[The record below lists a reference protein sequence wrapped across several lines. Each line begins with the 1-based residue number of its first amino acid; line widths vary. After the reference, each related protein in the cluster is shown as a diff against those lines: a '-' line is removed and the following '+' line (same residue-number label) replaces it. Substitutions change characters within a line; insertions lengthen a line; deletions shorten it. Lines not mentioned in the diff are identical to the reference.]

1 LLPGA
6 ARDSF
11 RLRHEV
17 SRNGL
22 MRGVTVIFALA
33 VGFSVFPPCLGQVQ
47 DPSLLTATAS
57 SNVDGNGKHLIENPA
72 LTGVRRPLYRLRKSD
87 VIEIRF
93 TLSPEFDQTLTIQP
107 DGFIALKNAGEL
119 FAEGLTMPDLRESV
133 AAAYA
138 TFLHEPE
145 VSIILKDFEKP
156 FFLAGGQVARP
167 GKYELRSPTTVSEAV
182 AIAGGFTEQAKH
194 SQVVLFRR
202 LMDGIVET
210 HVLNV
215 KSMLAS
221 RNLEVDIALK
231 PGDMLFVPQ
240 NRISKIRK
248 YLPAS
253 SMSTFFTPVQ
263 F

>member
-1 LLPGA
+1 M
-6 ARDSF
+6 
-11 RLRHEV
+11 
-17 SRNGL
+17 SRNGV
-22 MRGVTVIFALA
+22 MRKVVVAFALVA
-33 VGFSVFPPCLGQVQ
+33 GLSILPPCLGQTR
-47 DPSLLTATAS
+47 DPAPATSTAS
-57 SNVDGNGKHLIENPA
+57 SNADGNGTHLKENPA

-87 VIEIRF
+87 VVEIRF
-93 TLSPEFDQTLTIQP
+93 TLSPEFDQILTIQP
-107 DGFIALKNAGEL
+107 DGYIALKNAGAL
-119 FAEGLTMPDLRESV
+119 FAEGLSLSDLRDSV

-138 TFLHEPE
+138 AFLHDPE

-194 SQVVLFRR
+194 SQVVLFRK
-202 LMDGIVET
+202 LVDGIVET

-215 KSMLAS
+215 KSMLAT
-221 RNLEVDIALK
+221 RNLEEDVDLK
-231 PGDMLFVPQ
+231 PGDMLYVPQ

-253 SMSTFFTPVQ
+253 SLSTFFTPAQ

>member
-1 LLPGA
+1 
-6 ARDSF
+6 
-11 RLRHEV
+11 
-17 SRNGL
+17 
-22 MRGVTVIFALA
+22 MRGATLIFVLA
-33 VGFSVFPPCLGQVQ
+33 AGFSVLPPCLAQVR
-47 DPSLLTATAS
+47 DISPAKAPAS
-57 SNVDGNGKHLIENPA
+57 SIADGNEKHLIENPA

-87 VIEIRF
+87 VVEIHF

-107 DGFIALKNAGEL
+107 DGYIALKHAGDL
-119 FAEGLTMPDLRESV
+119 FAEGLTMPDLRQSV
-133 AAAYA
+133 VALYGV
-138 TFLHEPE
+138 FLHDPE

-167 GKYELRSPTTVSEAV
+167 GKYELRSPTTVAEAV

-194 SQVVLFRR
+194 SQVVLFRK
-202 LMDGIVET
+202 LLDGVVET

-221 RNLEVDIALK
+221 RNLEEDVDLK

-253 SMSTFFTPVQ
+253 SLSTFFTPAQ

>member
-1 LLPGA
+1 
-6 ARDSF
+6 
-11 RLRHEV
+11 
-17 SRNGL
+17 
-22 MRGVTVIFALA
+22 M
-33 VGFSVFPPCLGQVQ
+33 
-47 DPSLLTATAS
+47 AS
-57 SNVDGNGKHLIENPA
+57 SNADGNGKHLIENPA
-72 LTGVRRPLYRLRKSD
+72 LTGVRRPFYRLRKSD
-87 VIEIRF
+87 VVEIRF
-93 TLSPEFDQTLTIQP
+93 TLSPEFDQTLTVQP
-107 DGFIALKNAGEL
+107 DGFIALKDAGDL
-119 FAEGLTMPDLRESV
+119 FAEGLTVSDLREAV

-138 TFLHEPE
+138 AFLHDPE

-156 FFLAGGQVARP
+156 FFLVGGQVARP

-202 LMDGIVET
+202 LLDGVVET

-221 RNLEVDIALK
+221 RNLEEDMDLK

-253 SMSTFFTPVQ
+253 SLSTFFTPAQ